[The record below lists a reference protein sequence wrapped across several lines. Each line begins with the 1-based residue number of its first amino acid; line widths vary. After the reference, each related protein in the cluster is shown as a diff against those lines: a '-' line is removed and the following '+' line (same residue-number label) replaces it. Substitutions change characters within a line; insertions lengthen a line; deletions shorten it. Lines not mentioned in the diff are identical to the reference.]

1 MRQIEQKERERE
13 KRSASVSVLCCNKVK
28 TEIRKEQNSKRKRS
42 LSAYYYDEKNSV
54 FVCIDIM
61 KKDRKKII

>member
-1 MRQIEQKERERE
+1 MRQIEKKHRE
-13 KRSASVSVLCCNKVK
+13 KISASVSVLCCNKVK
-28 TEIRKEQNSKRKRS
+28 TEIRKEKNSKRKRS

-61 KKDRKKII
+61 KKDRKKVI